1 MSPATLSLVAVNA
14 GLGDPSSTRLLVDRL
29 IEATADEFAGRPAAE
44 LSVEVIDLRDLAVDI
59 ARSLTTGFAVG
70 DLRAALDAVHG
81 AHGLIVATPV
91 FNASY
96 SGLFKSFFDLVDVDR
111 MQGTPVLIGATGG
124 SPRHSMVLDHAVRPL
139 FSYLRAVVLPTGVYA
154 AAEDWAGTSGDT
166 ALLSDRI
173 RRAARELATAVRATE
188 NIAGVQVSVRGSEGS
203 EADASSGGPFGE
215 VARRSALEA
224 AGIANFAKLL
234 GDNH

>member
-1 MSPATLSLVAVNA
+1 MRVVAVNA

-29 IEATADEFAGRPAAE
+29 VDAVAERAVRDGPAVD
-44 LSVEVIDLRDLAVDI
+44 VEVIDLRDLAVDV

-70 DLRAALDAVHG
+70 GVRAAVDAVH
-81 AHGLIVATPV
+81 AADGLIVATPV

-96 SGLFKSFFDLVDVDR
+96 SGLFKSFFDLVEVDR
-111 MQGTPVLIGATGG
+111 MQGVPVVIAATGG
-124 SPRHSMVLDHAVRPL
+124 SPRHSMVLDHAMRPL
-139 FSYLRAVVLPTGVYA
+139 FAYLRAVVLPTAVYA

-173 RRAARELATAVRATE
+173 RRAATELVAALRST
-188 NIAGVQVSVRGSEGS
+188 QVAPGGRVPANRSDTDGFDRHGSH
-203 EADASSGGPFGE
+203 
-215 VARRSALEA
+215 RSAVEQ

-234 GDNH
+234 GEQD

>member
-1 MSPATLSLVAVNA
+1 MRVVAVNA

-29 IEATADEFAGRPAAE
+29 VDAVAERAVRDGPAVD
-44 LSVEVIDLRDLAVDI
+44 VEVIDLRDLAVDV

-70 DLRAALDAVHG
+70 GVRAAVDAVH
-81 AHGLIVATPV
+81 AADGLIVATPV

-96 SGLFKSFFDLVDVDR
+96 SGLFKSFFDLVEVDR
-111 MQGTPVLIGATGG
+111 MQGVPVVIAATGG
-124 SPRHSMVLDHAVRPL
+124 SPRHSMVLDHAMRPL
-139 FSYLRAVVLPTGVYA
+139 FAYLRAVVLPTAVYA

-173 RRAARELATAVRATE
+173 RRAATELVAALRST
-188 NIAGVQVSVRGSEGS
+188 QVAPGGRVPANRSDTDGFDRRGSH
-203 EADASSGGPFGE
+203 
-215 VARRSALEA
+215 RSAVEQ

-234 GDNH
+234 GEQD